1 MKLAFLLSC
10 SADRFYQYAPLRFQL
25 EAFFLSIVPSR
36 DWREVRQV
44 LFATTNPTAVLGL
57 LLGGVL
63 LLLYGIRVVTDGMQR
78 AAGGRSRRAAMALA
92 RRPLAAFGVGVLAT
106 ALTQSS
112 SATSSLLVGL
122 VSAQLV
128 ELPAAVIMVL
138 GTNVGSTLVVQLLA
152 FHITDYAVVL
162 AGVGATA
169 AMATR
174 RTVLRDGGQALF
186 GFGLVL
192 LGLAAL
198 QAGSTPIAAS
208 SITAEVLRTLTGAP
222 LVLALIGVVLAITFA
237 SSAAAIGVVLVLVA
251 NGALP
256 LVAALALMLGANVGS
271 TVTAL
276 LTALGRGS
284 DAGRRLAL
292 LHTGTK
298 LAGAVVALAVLGPL
312 AALLSNVRLEPALQV
327 ALAHLG
333 FNLALAA
340 IFLPLAAPLTRLVT
354 ALLPDRESKEIT
366 GPRYLDPEALALPA
380 VALGQATREVLR
392 MADLATEMLRQSIHA
407 FEEQGMTIPTRMD
420 ALDDQ
425 LDALEAAIK
434 RYLTQL
440 DEDKMTEE
448 QARREIALL
457 YTITDLEAIGDII
470 DKQFMRLARRKRRNR
485 IAFSDE
491 GWSDLVTYHAEVTA
505 ALEQALAALAA
516 QDATLAAE
524 FLTRKRYLSQMK
536 RQFHLR
542 HLRRLHS
549 GVLPSLA
556 SSEIHLDL
564 LNAMSRV
571 LSHASNIA
579 HAVHGDL

>member
-1 MKLAFLLSC
+1 MRLVFLPRC
-10 SADRFYQYAPLRFQL
+10 SADSFYQYPHTKVPG
-25 EAFFLSIVPSR
+25 ESFFLCIVADSNR
-36 DWREVRQV
+36 REVKLLLV
-44 LFATTNPTAVLGL
+44 APTNPTAVLGL

-78 AAGGRSRRAAMALA
+78 VAGARLRRATMALE
-92 RRPLAAFGVGVLAT
+92 RRPLTAFGIGVLAT

-162 AGVGATA
+162 AGAGAAA

-174 RTVLRDGGQALF
+174 HTALRDGGQALF

-198 QAGSTPIAAS
+198 QTGSTPIAAS
-208 SITAEVLRTLTGAP
+208 PVTAEVLRTLTGAP
-222 LVLALIGVVLAITFA
+222 FVLALIGVVPAIAFA
-237 SSAAAIGVVLVLVA
+237 SSAAAIGLVLVLVA
-251 NGALP
+251 SGALP

-271 TVTAL
+271 TATAL
-276 LTALGRGS
+276 LTALSGGS
-284 DAGRRLAL
+284 VVGRRLAL

-298 LAGAVVALAVLGPL
+298 LAGAVMVLAVLGPL
-312 AALLSNVRLEPALQV
+312 VALLSYVRLAPALQV

-340 IFLPLAAPLTRLVT
+340 IFLPLAAPLTRLAS
-354 ALLPDRESKEIT
+354 ALLPDRESNETT
-366 GPRYLDPEALALPA
+366 GPRYLDPEALSLPA
-380 VALGQATREVLR
+380 IALGQATREVLR
-392 MADLATEMLRQSIHA
+392 MAGLATEMLRQSMHA
-407 FEEQGMTIPTRMD
+407 FEERGMTIPTRMA

-425 LDALEAAIK
+425 LDELEAATK

-448 QARREIALL
+448 QVRREIALL
-457 YTITDLEAIGDII
+457 YIMTDLEAIGDII
-470 DKQFMRLARRKRRNR
+470 DKQFMRLARRKRRNQ
-485 IAFSDE
+485 IVFSDE
-491 GWSDLVTYHAEVTA
+491 GWNDLVTYHTEVTA

-524 FLTRKRYLSQMK
+524 FLTRKRQLSQMK

-542 HLRRLHS
+542 HLHRLHS
-549 GVLPSLA
+549 GVPPSLE

-564 LNAMSRV
+564 LNAISRV